1 MNIKQKFLQHFDEV
15 KWYWAFSHDVTVAI
29 LVLVYQGY
37 GHVGVPT
44 LGVEFF
50 SYATTFFSS
59 KSAYMLATWVNTLYH
74 ALYWKL
80 GGLFTLYSWVKRI
93 SVFDSEK
100 SYFTLYAN
108 WNDCARSSKRLI
120 LTFDMTFVQSKLFIE
135 VRWFSF
141 RK

>member
-1 MNIKQKFLQHFDEV
+1 MSLDLKSKPHGIESFHMTSRWPYHCPKTE
-15 KWYWAFSHDVTVAI
+15 AM
-29 LVLVYQGY
+29 LVSQTS
-37 GHVGVPT
+37 P

-59 KSAYMLATWVNTLYH
+59 KSAYMLATWVKTLYH